1 MPLYLLGAMLNKNM
15 IICIAKRFNHSSFQL
30 LAKILLSI
38 SCVVI
43 RFIIKNKKPDL
54 VFKQYSYF
62 QYCIHAPVITLTGM
76 VYDPTLSILFN
87 YEIVKYFTVVILA
100 YIVCVLSA
108 QFIERFSLDAGVL

>member
-1 MPLYLLGAMLNKNM
+1 MY
-15 IICIAKRFNHSSFQL
+15 
-30 LAKILLSI
+30 
-38 SCVVI
+38 
-43 RFIIKNKKPDL
+43 
-54 VFKQYSYF
+54 
-62 QYCIHAPVITLTGM
+62 APVITLTGM

>member
-15 IICIAKRFNHSSFQL
+15 IICITKRFNHSSFQF
-30 LAKILLSI
+30 LAIIFLCI
-38 SCVVI
+38 CCVVI
-43 RFIIKNKKPDL
+43 RFIIKNNIPDIR
-54 VFKQYSYF
+54 FMHYSF
-62 QYCIHAPVITLTGM
+62 FVYCMHAPVITLTGM
-76 VYDPTLSILFN
+76 VYDPTLSMLFN

>member
-15 IICIAKRFNHSSFQL
+15 IICIAKRFNHSSFQF
-30 LAKILLSI
+30 LAIIFLCI
-38 SCVVI
+38 CCVVI
-43 RFIIKNKKPDL
+43 RFIR
-54 VFKQYSYF
+54 FMHYSF
-62 QYCIHAPVITLTGM
+62 FVYCMHAPVITLTGM
-76 VYDPTLSILFN
+76 VYDPTLSMLFN